1 MSDIKKVQHRK
12 FEGEVVSVK
21 ENKTI
26 HVEVKTTKMHPKYR
40 KQYVVSRKY
49 AVHDENSRAK
59 LGDFVTF
66 VECRPI
72 SKTKK
77 WTLVNVV
84 TK

>member
-1 MSDIKKVQHRK
+1 MSDIKTKQHRT

-26 HVEVKTTKMHPKYR
+26 HVVVKTTKMHPKYR
-40 KQYVVSRKY
+40 KQYTVSKRF

-59 LGDFVTF
+59 LGNYVTF

-77 WTLVNVV
+77 WTLVNII
-84 TK
+84 K

>member
-1 MSDIKKVQHRK
+1 MSDIKQVQHRN

-26 HVEVKTTKMHPKYR
+26 HVVVKTTKMHPKYR
-40 KQYVVSRKY
+40 KQYAVSKKF
-49 AVHDENSRAK
+49 AVHDEYSRAK
-59 LGDFVTF
+59 LGNLVTF

-77 WTLVNVV
+77 WALVNVV
-84 TK
+84 K

>member
-1 MSDIKKVQHRK
+1 MSDTKTVQHRS
-12 FEGEVVSVK
+12 FEGEVVSVA

-26 HVEVKTTKMHPKYR
+26 HVVVKTTKMHPKYR
-40 KQYVVSRKY
+40 KQYSVSKKY
-49 AVHDENSRAK
+49 AVHDEHSRAK
-59 LGDFVTF
+59 LGDVVTL